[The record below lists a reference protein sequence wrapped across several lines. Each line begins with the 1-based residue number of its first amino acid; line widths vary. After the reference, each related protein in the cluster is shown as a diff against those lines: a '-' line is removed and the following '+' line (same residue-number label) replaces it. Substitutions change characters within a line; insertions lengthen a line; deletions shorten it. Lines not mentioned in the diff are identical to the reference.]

1 MDVIVSIDI
10 ETTGLDPVRDAII
23 EIGAVKFKGNRVES
37 EWETLINPRR
47 SIPPEI
53 TQLTGITNEM
63 VRFAPLL
70 QDVRQDLEAFVG
82 DALVLGHNVQ
92 FDLGFLQNR
101 GILQYSDWIDTY
113 ALASVLMPTAGRYNL
128 GALALALNVPLPA
141 THRALDDARATHAVF
156 IQLWELALDL
166 PLELVAE
173 IVRLG
178 DHLDWGAS
186 WIFRDVLRA
195 RSREAIG
202 PKRARP
208 AADLGPMFPRAGL
221 FDRERLAPLVPDPE
235 PVIPLDIEEVAAI
248 LEHGGA
254 FSRHFPQFEQRV
266 EQVEML
272 RQVTW
277 ALSENRHL
285 MVEAGT
291 GTGKSVAYLVPASLH
306 ALENNTRVVVSTN
319 TINLQDQLVTKDIPN
334 IIQALNV
341 PLRASVLKGRSNYL
355 CPRRLGSLRRQGPET
370 LDEMRVLAKVL
381 VWQLSDVSGDRHAVN
396 LRGAGERM
404 VWERISAADD
414 NCTNDTCSNRMGGIC
429 PFHQAR
435 QAAQFAHI
443 LIVNHALLL
452 ADVATGNRVLP
463 DYQYLIVDE
472 AHHMESAVTSALSF
486 RSTRNEID
494 RMVRELG
501 SSGSGTFGRLLTTLQ
516 DMVEPGHYAM
526 INQMVDS
533 ATTNAFNFQNAT
545 ANFFVTLETFLME
558 MREGRELG
566 SYGQQVR
573 ILPATRAQPAWMD
586 VENAW
591 DEADRALQQMMG
603 TIEQIGSGLGEL
615 LDAGFDD
622 VVDEYGNLGNLY
634 RRLGELK
641 QHIDGL
647 VFSPK
652 EDAIYWVEIQP
663 QGRQISLHA
672 APLHIGPLMQQH
684 IWHEKNAVV
693 MTSAT
698 LTTNGDFDYLRGR
711 LFGEDADTVQLGSP
725 FDYESQ
731 AMLYLINDIPEPFD
745 RNGHQRAVNQGLVQL
760 FKASGGRGL
769 ALFTSYLQLKATAR
783 SISGPLAEAGI
794 IVYEQGGGASPH
806 TLLES
811 FKSSEQA
818 VLLGTR
824 AFWEG
829 VDIPGEDLSVLAII
843 KLPFDVP
850 SDPVIAARSETFESP
865 FYEYAIPEAI
875 LRFRQGFGR
884 LIRTQEDRGIVAIFD
899 RRVLTKQYGKA
910 FIDSLPPCK
919 VQVGPLHNLAATA
932 ASWLNL

>member
-1 MDVIVSIDI
+1 
-10 ETTGLDPVRDAII
+10 
-23 EIGAVKFKGNRVES
+23 
-37 EWETLINPRR
+37 
-47 SIPPEI
+47 
-53 TQLTGITNEM
+53 
-63 VRFAPLL
+63 
-70 QDVRQDLEAFVG
+70 
-82 DALVLGHNVQ
+82 
-92 FDLGFLQNR
+92 
-101 GILQYSDWIDTY
+101 
-113 ALASVLMPTAGRYNL
+113 
-128 GALALALNVPLPA
+128 
-141 THRALDDARATHAVF
+141 
-156 IQLWELALDL
+156 
-166 PLELVAE
+166 
-173 IVRLG
+173 
-178 DHLDWGAS
+178 
-186 WIFRDVLRA
+186 
-195 RSREAIG
+195 
-202 PKRARP
+202 
-208 AADLGPMFPRAGL
+208 
-221 FDRERLAPLVPDPE
+221 
-235 PVIPLDIEEVAAI
+235 
-248 LEHGGA
+248 
-254 FSRHFPQFEQRV
+254 
-266 EQVEML
+266 ML
-272 RQVTW
+272 RQVAW
-277 ALSENRHL
+277 ALSDHRHL

-291 GTGKSVAYLVPASLH
+291 GTGKSVAYLVPAALH

-355 CPRRLGSLRRQGPET
+355 CPRRLNSLRRQSPET

-381 VWQLSDVSGDRHAVN
+381 VWQLADASGDRQAIN

-435 QAAQFAHI
+435 QAAQVSHI
-443 LIVNHALLL
+443 LVVNHALLL

-486 RSTRNEID
+486 RANRGEID
-494 RMVRELG
+494 RMMRELG
-501 SSGSGTFGRLLTTLQ
+501 SPNVGTLGRLLSALEDTI
-516 DMVEPGHYAM
+516 EPGHYAM
-526 INQMVDS
+526 IDQLVQT
-533 ATTNAFNFQNAT
+533 ATTHAIHFQNAAT
-545 ANFFVTLETFLME
+545 NFFVTLDTFLTE
-558 MREGRELG
+558 MREGRDLG
-566 SYGQQVR
+566 NYGQQVR

-586 VENAW
+586 VEGAW
-591 DEADRALQQMMG
+591 DEGDRALQQMMA
-603 TIEQIGSGLGEL
+603 TIEQIGAGLGEL
-615 LDAGFDD
+615 LDAGFED

-641 QHIDGL
+641 EHIDGL

-684 IWHEKNAVV
+684 IWHEKNSVI

-745 RNGHQRAVNQGLVQL
+745 RNGHQNFINRGLIQMFRAT
-760 FKASGGRGL
+760 GGRGL
-769 ALFTSYLQLKATAR
+769 ALFTSYQQLKATSRA
-783 SISGPLAEAGI
+783 ISGPLAEQGI

-884 LIRTQEDRGIVAIFD
+884 LIRTQYDRGIVAIFD

-910 FIDSLPPCK
+910 FIDSLPPCR
-919 VQVGPLHNLAATA
+919 VQVGPLSGLANAAT
-932 ASWLNL
+932 SWLNL